1 MNDASS
7 IALSAQMA
15 VMHQA
20 DVIANNLANLS
31 TTGFKGQ
38 HILFAEYLS
47 QTASGA
53 PASYVQELGTSRDS
67 SQGGL
72 TQTGNPLDVAIQG
85 AGYFAVDTP
94 LGQRFTRN
102 GHFQLDTDGQV
113 VTSQGY
119 AVLSD
124 GGSPLV
130 IPQGSGEITIGADG
144 NVTTPQ
150 GAVGRL
156 QAVTFANDQ
165 ALTPTANGFFSTD
178 QAPQPAADTKIV
190 QGSLENSNV
199 QPIIE
204 LTHLIAV
211 QRGVEFA
218 KDFMDTQ
225 ASMTSTAIDRLGKTP

>member
-7 IALSAQMA
+7 IALSAQLA
-15 VMHQA
+15 QMHQA

-38 HILFAEYLS
+38 HLLFAEYLG
-47 QTASGA
+47 QTTNGA
-53 PASYVQELGTSRDS
+53 PASYVQQLGTIRDP

-72 TQTGNPLDVAIQG
+72 SQTGNPLDVAIQG
-85 AGYFAVDTP
+85 DGYFTIDTP

-102 GHFQLDTDGQV
+102 GHFQLDADGQV

-119 AVLSD
+119 PVLSD
-124 GGSPLV
+124 GSSPLV
-130 IPQGSGEITIGADG
+130 IPQGAGEITIGADG

-150 GAVGRL
+150 GAVGQL
-156 QAVTFANDQ
+156 QVVTFGNNQ

-178 QAPQPAADTKIV
+178 QAPQPSGDAKTV

-199 QPIIE
+199 QPIVE
-204 LTHLIAV
+204 LTNLIAV

-225 ASMTSTAIDRLGKTP
+225 ATMTSGAIDRLGKTP

>member
-7 IALSAQMA
+7 IALSAQLALMR
-15 VMHQA
+15 QA

-38 HILFAEYLS
+38 HVLFAEYLS
-47 QTASGA
+47 QTSSGA
-53 PASYVQELGTSRDS
+53 PASYVQELGTIRDP
-67 SQGGL
+67 SQGGF

-85 AGYFAVDTP
+85 DGYLAVDTP

-119 AVLSD
+119 PVLSD

-156 QAVTFANDQ
+156 QVVTFGNNQ

-178 QAPQPAADTKIV
+178 QTPQPTTDAKIV
-190 QGSLENSNV
+190 QGALENSNV
-199 QPIIE
+199 QPIVEI
-204 LTHLIAV
+204 THLIAV
-211 QRGVEFA
+211 QRGVEYA
-218 KDFMDTQ
+218 KDFTDTQ
-225 ASMTSTAIDRLGKTP
+225 GTMISNALDRLGKSP